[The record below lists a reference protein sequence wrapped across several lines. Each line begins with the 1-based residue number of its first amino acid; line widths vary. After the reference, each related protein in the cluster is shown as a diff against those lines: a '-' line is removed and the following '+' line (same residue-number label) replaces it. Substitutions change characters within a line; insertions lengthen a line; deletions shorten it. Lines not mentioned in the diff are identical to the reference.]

1 MEGGIQ
7 EREKRKKEKEKKRK
21 GNDRWIEKRERR
33 WRSSGRRFFH
43 WYGLYPGTSYC
54 FGSCFEVCTR
64 KKHVRPL
71 KTRAWMRERGN
82 GRREGQRRIEGGRR
96 RERERKGSEREAEG
110 RRTGTRIRGVQSGGG
125 RKGGGSE
132 RPLRHRRVCACV
144 RACVCV
150 KKNGESRRKAKST
163 GGGSVEE
170 DTKRRRDEPPW
181 LVSTRGM
188 RMNAGCKRE
197 SIRKG
202 NRWMGLAA
210 YPANAPS
217 DIAVTW
223 T

>member
-1 MEGGIQ
+1 MSGETGV
-7 EREKRKKEKEKKRK
+7 EKDSVESKEE
-21 GNDRWIEKRERR
+21 EE
-33 WRSSGRRFFH
+33 
-43 WYGLYPGTSYC
+43 
-54 FGSCFEVCTR
+54 
-64 KKHVRPL
+64 
-71 KTRAWMRERGN
+71 
-82 GRREGQRRIEGGRR
+82 
-96 RERERKGSEREAEG
+96 RERERGARGRQKG

-132 RPLRHRRVCACV
+132 RPLRHRRVCVRACV